1 MSKHPFTLIGEE
13 IAGAWNALA
22 LTDTARAFGG
32 DYLAYDASNPA
43 PHNVSDTAEAAPDED
58 ISAPPPASPLDAFGW
73 LLAAENQPGAQSIYD
88 CRPPVVISTEAAGQ
102 TFTAAAN
109 ANCRRALIVGNEAKG
124 LRRRTLKRADA
135 VAEIPLVS
143 QNINCLNVAA
153 AASVMLYYLAVNEA
167 RMAAGDAPLGQKR
180 QTLTAVQKAR
190 PDVLL
195 IGGRDPMELGSA
207 IRSACAFGWERVFL
221 DDRHNAWYACD
232 RLMKSEGRGAARR
245 GRNPIKV
252 IPFAPDLPHAYDTLV
267 VVTRTRTDRPLYA
280 APLANRSHYSNSP
293 NPDGSNR
300 SHRSNHSSGSAQN
313 VLLVLADEQDANDVW
328 NPPAGL
334 QAGVVY
340 AALPPIADA
349 LYHYRQAASIALAE
363 TARQLGLPDGNGIYL
378 RGRKQRYQ
386 KTVTPTFDGI
396 CVDTEDLCVF

>member
-13 IAGAWNALA
+13 IAGAWNAQALA
-22 LTDTARAFGG
+22 DTARAFGG
-32 DYLAYDASNPA
+32 DYLAYDASNS
-43 PHNVSDTAEAAPDED
+43 VSDNASSIAEAAPDEG
-58 ISAPPPASPLDAFGW
+58 ISAQPSAAPLDAFGW

-88 CRPPVVISTEAAGQ
+88 CRPPVVVPPEMVGKTEDAD
-102 TFTAAAN
+102 AAN
-109 ANCRRALIVGNEAKG
+109 AYTRRALIVGNEAKG

-153 AASVMLYYLAVNEA
+153 AASVMLYYLAVNTA
-167 RMAAGDAPLGQKR
+167 QMAAGDAPLGQKR

-252 IPFAPDLPHAYDTLV
+252 IPFVPDLPNAYDTLV

-280 APLANRSHYSNSP
+280 APLANRSHYSN
-293 NPDGSNR
+293 GSHR
-300 SHRSNHSSGSAQN
+300 SHRSNYPGGSAQN

-363 TARQLGLPDGNGIYL
+363 TARQLGLPEGYGIYL

-386 KTVTPTFDGI
+386 KTVTPVFDGI
-396 CVDTEDLCVF
+396 CVDALDLSVF